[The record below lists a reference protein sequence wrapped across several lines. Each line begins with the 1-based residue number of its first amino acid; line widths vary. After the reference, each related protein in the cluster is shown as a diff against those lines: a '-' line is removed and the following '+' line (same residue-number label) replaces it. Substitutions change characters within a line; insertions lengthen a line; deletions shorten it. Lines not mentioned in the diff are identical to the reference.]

1 MLDLVLSRTCPV
13 ISLIVSFFSAL
24 EHCSQANFRAVE
36 LLTTEHHQAARSLY
50 ASKGFELIET
60 IRKPFV
66 GGLFS
71 LAIYRLRISVSIIR
85 NF

>member
-1 MLDLVLSRTCPV
+1 MSVTKPFRRQGIGSALTDA
-13 ISLIVSFFSAL
+13 AL
-24 EHCSQANFRAVE
+24 EHCSRANFRAVE

>member
-1 MLDLVLSRTCPV
+1 MSVTKTFRRQGIGSALTDV
-13 ISLIVSFFSAL
+13 AL

-36 LLTTEHHQAARSLY
+36 LLTSEHHQAARSLY